1 MTRHCEMREGTHVL
15 ALARTERVFLWSIRA
30 WFACRM
36 NVTLVWPCLEQAFA
50 HEGMRC
56 ALMPFHEFMSA
67 VFSGLHRSPDIRCL
81 HSLHLGAQEA
91 LMLTALA
98 HLQHDHEI
106 DARSALREWL
116 LHSALRAVT
125 RHGAACVKGA
135 KAAGL
140 HFAPLTQVPA
150 GSDYPAQRIASAQ
163 PLPTARALR
172 QLH

>member
-1 MTRHCEMREGTHVL
+1 MTRHCEIREGTHVL

-30 WFACRM
+30 WSACQM
-36 NVTLVWPCLEQAFA
+36 NVTPMWPCLERAFA

-56 ALMPFHEFMSA
+56 ALMPFHQFMSA
-67 VFSGLHRSPDIRCL
+67 VFSGLHRSPDIRRLHCL
-81 HSLHLGAQEA
+81 RLGAQEA

-106 DARSALREWL
+106 GARSALREWL
-116 LHSALRAVT
+116 LHSVLRAVT

-140 HFAPLTQVPA
+140 HFAPLNQVPT
-150 GSDYPAQRIASAQ
+150 GSDCPAQSYASVQ
-163 PLPTARALR
+163 PLLTARALR